1 MNDNELDAL
10 MASANP
16 VSESKTAALDVKS
29 GAEDLLE
36 AIMSETTTRSY
47 KRLGFAGVAVAAVAA
62 IAIGVTVIDSER
74 GAGAEVLQLVLAST
88 NRSEA
93 KLGEEAAMSGVGAP
107 AADRMYWQPT
117 EYSIAESFEMPTGSS
132 TVWEFT
138 ASKSERDDFRAR
150 ASEAIQNLGGT
161 PNAEHIWSDDYEPYY
176 WSYSDYAQV
185 AVSSET
191 RAEDGASG
199 GGTSGSSGG
208 SVDPGVPVSE
218 PEPAVVDCSLYP
230 KDPGCYY
237 EEPKP
242 PVNVPNKDEADD
254 LGRQFFEDLG
264 LDLSDYQ
271 VDAYADDWGAYVS
284 AYLVVNGHN
293 TWMGWNIGFGENAE
307 VTYAGGVLS
316 SPRSLGE
323 YPLADRETVLTR
335 LNEYQSVMPMLKDGL
350 EYTSDAAVDSSLVG
364 PPETLTPPEVRKVE
378 LVRAELGLTQFY
390 DVNGRLLLVPAFD
403 LYSEAGLE
411 VTILAVAK
419 EFVDENT
426 PDDAQLPGVDTPTD
440 TAVPPTEPVTSVDP
454 VPGDFEPIPQED
466 ADKLL
471 GLNEEEASKV
481 AAGNDWIVRI
491 VARDGEFFQVTSDY
505 VTNRVNLEIV
515 DGVVMAVSVG

>member
-16 VSESKTAALDVKS
+16 VSESKMAALDVNS

-47 KRLGFAGVAVAAVAA
+47 KRLGFAGVAVAAVVAV
-62 IAIGVTVIDSER
+62 AIGVAVIDGER
-74 GAGAEVLQLVLAST
+74 EEREVLQLVLAST

-150 ASEAIQNLGGT
+150 ASEAILNLGGT
-161 PNAEHIWSDDYEPYY
+161 PNAEHVWSDDYEPYY

-191 RAEDGASG
+191 RTEDGASG

-208 SVDPGVPVSE
+208 AVDPDAPVSE
-218 PEPAVVDCSLYP
+218 PEPNVVDCSLYP

-271 VDAYADDWGAYVS
+271 VDVYADDWGAYVS

-350 EYTSDAAVDSSLVG
+350 EYTSDVAVDSSLVG
-364 PPETLTPPEVRKVE
+364 PSETLTPPEVRKVE
-378 LVRAELGLTQFY
+378 LVRAEIGLTQFY

-426 PDDAQLPGVDTPTD
+426 PDDVPLPGVDTPTD
-440 TAVPPTEPVTSVDP
+440 TAVPPSEPVTSVDP
-454 VPGDFEPIPQED
+454 VPGDYEPIPQED

-481 AAGNDWIVRI
+481 AASNDWIVRI
-491 VARDGEFFQVTSDY
+491 VARDGENFPVTDDY

-515 DGVVMAVSVG
+515 DGLVMAVSVG